1 MSAVTAT
8 PATTAASSKSRFQ
21 DIFQAALKSYQ
32 KQTKMDLL
40 AHPLASQLQ
49 SCDSTAAILAILRDQ
64 VREFEKNSA
73 GDERLT
79 KWLGPTVNV
88 LNAFSATVS
97 GGVSLVSFY
106 LSQCKRRVSHVCF
119 AGFFPGECNLHR
131 HWCLPF
137 SEYHIYSFG
146 VSFSRCTSERLHR
159 ASQRVKTFSLSF
171 LDVSDTS
178 LHDWRLIRT
187 SLQLRQCQT

>member
-1 MSAVTAT
+1 MSTAATAT
-8 PATTAASSKSRFQ
+8 TSASSESPFQ
-21 DIFQAALKSYQ
+21 IIFQAELKSYQ
-32 KQTKMDLL
+32 KQTKKDLL
-40 AHPLASQLQ
+40 THPLASQLQ

-106 LSQCKRRVSHVCF
+106 LSQCKRRVSHVCV
-119 AGFFPGECNLHR
+119 AGVFPGECNLHR
-131 HWCLPF
+131 H
-137 SEYHIYSFG
+137 
-146 VSFSRCTSERLHR
+146 
-159 ASQRVKTFSLSF
+159 
-171 LDVSDTS
+171 
-178 LHDWRLIRT
+178 
-187 SLQLRQCQT
+187 